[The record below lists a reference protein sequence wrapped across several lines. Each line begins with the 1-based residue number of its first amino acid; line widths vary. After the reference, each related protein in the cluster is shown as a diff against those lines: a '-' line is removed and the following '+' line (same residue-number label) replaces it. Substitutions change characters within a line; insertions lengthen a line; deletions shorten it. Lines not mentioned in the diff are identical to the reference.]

1 MIFVLSLIA
10 ELLKENPK
18 FYYPFTRKFLTTVFT
33 IDAELLANSPFKNN
47 IMAILGV
54 IYENFS
60 RQPKLIRK
68 YSMEENLKSSLLR
81 SYYLIEEI
89 FTMKIFNK
97 TISNLVNKKIYFSV
111 AELKKFQLVE
121 TVSKFISKKQ
131 LELFMVKMNLGMM
144 TPIKGK

>member
-1 MIFVLSLIA
+1 MIFVLSMIA

-33 IDAELLANSPFKNN
+33 IDAELLAHSPFKNS

-68 YSMEENLKSSLLR
+68 YSMENILKSSLLG

-89 FTMKIFNK
+89 FTMKTFNK
-97 TISNLVNKKIYFSV
+97 TIVNLVNKKIYFS
-111 AELKKFQLVE
+111 A
-121 TVSKFISKKQ
+121 
-131 LELFMVKMNLGMM
+131 G
-144 TPIKGK
+144 